1 MVYSEQTEPITDCA
15 FDYFGSKFACSSMDN
30 SIVVYESTK
39 ETPELIATLKEHKS
53 PVWRVQ
59 WSHPRFGPILASCG
73 YDKQVLLWKETSPKQ
88 YNVIYAFTK
97 HTKSVNSICFFP
109 ESEGLK
115 LVCGSSDGQVS
126 VLQYNQGNNTWS
138 DEMFVADE
146 SGVNAVQVVK
156 YNKQIYIITGGC
168 ESILKVFVKQNNAWK
183 CIKEVKQHQDWIRDI
198 AAIVKDDKVLIASCS
213 QDKTTIV
220 YEGGVIRHN
229 YNSTSQP
236 LKT

>member
-1 MVYSEQTEPITDCA
+1 M
-15 FDYFGSKFACSSMDN
+15 
-30 SIVVYESTK
+30 
-39 ETPELIATLKEHKS
+39 
-53 PVWRVQ
+53 WRVQ

-220 YEGGVIRHN
+220 YEGVENIKE
-229 YNSTSQP
+229 SDVV
-236 LKT
+236 LKLEDVCQRVSFDEFGDNLAVTCADNTVTVFKNNNGEWQKE